1 MHLRKL
7 VVKAGI
13 GVSSNVKKMKVGI
26 YRDSVPVVHGFR
38 KFTITQMAKAKVDTE
53 IAKILTGH
61 SIGVRDRYLNYSDED
76 LLKEYLLALDN
87 LTINPENRLKL
98 KVDVLEKNQQTRIVT
113 LEKELKEL
121 TDSHEILVQIYEH
134 DPEERRKLKGSLQR
148 SKG

>member
-1 MHLRKL
+1 MRLRKL

-13 GVSSNVKKMKVGI
+13 GVSSNVKKNERVGI
-26 YRDSVPVVHGFR
+26 YRDAIPAVHRLR

-87 LTINPENRLKL
+87 LTI
-98 KVDVLEKNQQTRIVT
+98 TA
-113 LEKELKEL
+113 
-121 TDSHEILVQIYEH
+121 
-134 DPEERRKLKGSLQR
+134 RKIGLN
-148 SKG
+148 